1 MQLNTRR
8 RKTVKIL
15 KLGFFGGCFA
25 SGLSLLIFDVDGE
38 LNILQYIL
46 ITITLLSFGTTVL
59 LGVVLNFIEPFFPNL
74 KKWWDKPI

>member
-8 RKTVKIL
+8 RKTVKVL
-15 KLGFFGGCFA
+15 TLGFFGGCFV

-46 ITITLLSFGTTVL
+46 ISTTLLSFATTIL
-59 LGVVLNFIEPFFPNL
+59 LVVVLNFVEPFFPNL

>member
-8 RKTVKIL
+8 RKTVKVL
-15 KLGFFGGCFA
+15 SLGFFGGCFA
-25 SGLSLLIFDVDGE
+25 SGLSLLMFDVDGE

-46 ITITLLSFGTTVL
+46 ISITLLSFATTVL
-59 LGVVLNFIEPFFPNL
+59 LVVVLNSIEPFFPNL

>member
-8 RKTVKIL
+8 RKTVKVL
-15 KLGFFGGCFA
+15 TFGFFGGCFA

-46 ITITLLSFGTTVL
+46 ISTTLLSFATTIL
-59 LGVVLNFIEPFFPNL
+59 LVVVLNFVEPFFPNL